1 MNQKNLIIHL
11 KLKKNNMNRLKTL
24 QEKRNEQ
31 YQAESLSSKWFW
43 YIMAAALLLT
53 AIIENL

>member
-1 MNQKNLIIHL
+1 
-11 KLKKNNMNRLKTL
+11 MNRLKTL

-31 YQAESLSSKWFW
+31 YKAESLSEKYFW
-43 YIMAAALLLT
+43 IIMGSALFLT